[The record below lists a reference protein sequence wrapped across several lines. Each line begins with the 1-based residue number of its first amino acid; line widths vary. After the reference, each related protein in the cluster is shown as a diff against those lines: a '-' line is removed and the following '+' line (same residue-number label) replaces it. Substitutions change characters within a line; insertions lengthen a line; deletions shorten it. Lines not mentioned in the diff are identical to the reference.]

1 MHLSTLY
8 ARDLG
13 VQPSKPIIVEHFFPL
28 PCSNYITFHNSE
40 KVQSKS
46 YSYWTEVLE
55 IIKPHLNN
63 LNIKVVQIGQSK
75 DAKVEGVDYYITN
88 TSFKHSFF
96 LIKNAMLHLGID
108 SSPVHIASA
117 FDKPTVSIYSH
128 TYSNTCYPLWNENK
142 RVIESNRG
150 GKKPS
155 FSLFEDPKTIDLIK
169 PEEIAQAVLDL
180 LNIKQTLAYKT
191 INIGSKFL
199 NKEIN
204 LIPNDLIPTVDV
216 DNAEIVVRLDMK
228 HDENFL
234 FSFLMNNK
242 CNISINCSKPI
253 KNINYLMSF
262 KSRINKI
269 NYYSNQFDKG
279 FVDFLRSNVFNMHP
293 FCTSEETLNDQRL
306 DFFDHEINYLN
317 PQQEALKLKEQNYNL
332 LTDEFKIKTGRIY
345 IHGKDK
351 FKTLGENINDLK
363 FWLDFEYFMIYNE

>member
-279 FVDFLRSNVFNMHP
+279 FVDFLRSNVFNMHL
-293 FCTSEETLNDQRL
+293 FYCLFARR
-306 DFFDHEINYLN
+306 
-317 PQQEALKLKEQNYNL
+317 
-332 LTDEFKIKTGRIY
+332 G
-345 IHGKDK
+345 
-351 FKTLGENINDLK
+351 
-363 FWLDFEYFMIYNE
+363 

>member
-117 FDKPTVSIYSH
+117 FNKPTVSIYSH
-128 TYSNTCYPLWNENK
+128 TYSDTCYPLWNENK

-253 KNINYLMSF
+253 KNIDYLMSF

-269 NYYSNQFDKG
+269 NYYSNEFDKG
-279 FVDFLRSNVFNMHP
+279 FVDFLRSNVFNMHL

-306 DFFDHEINYLN
+306 DFFDHEINYFN
-317 PQQEALKLKEQNYNL
+317 PQQEALKSKEQNYSL

-363 FWLDFEYFMIYNE
+363 FWLDFEHFMVYNE

>member
-279 FVDFLRSNVFNMHP
+279 FVDFLRSNVFNMHL

-306 DFFDHEINYLN
+306 DFFDHEINYFN
-317 PQQEALKLKEQNYNL
+317 PQKEALKLKEQNHNL
-332 LTDEFKIKTGRIY
+332 LIDEFKIKTGRIY

-363 FWLDFEYFMIYNE
+363 FWLDFEHFMIYNE